1 MKKTISLLII
11 VFVLCASLTSCG
23 FDEASVKAELVGT
36 WILEDTS
43 YFDGGGFYRHESCY
57 VFYGNGEYY
66 YLSVGQHYKSS
77 GAVLGNPSVY
87 EKNGTYKIKKD
98 GIEMKSNEDKTSD
111 MFYLWNDA
119 SGKITKL
126 GSGFVKVSNSTDYL
140 DNLTK

>member
-1 MKKTISLLII
+1 MKKMISLLVI

-23 FDEASVKAELVGT
+23 FDDASVKAELVGT
-36 WILEDTS
+36 WMYEDTT
-43 YFDGGGFYRHESCY
+43 YFDDGGFYRSESCY

-66 YLSVGQHYKSS
+66 YLSVRQFYKSS
-77 GAVLGNPSVY
+77 GAVLGNPSVF
-87 EKNGTYKIKKD
+87 EENGTYKIKKD
-98 GIEMKSNEDKTSD
+98 GIEMKSNEDETSD

>member
-1 MKKTISLLII
+1 MKKTISFII
-11 VFVLCASLTSCG
+11 ILFVLCTSLTSCE
-23 FDEASVKAELVGT
+23 FDDTSVKAELVGT

-43 YFDGGGFYRHESCY
+43 YFDNGGFYRSESCY

-66 YLSVGQHYKSS
+66 YLSVSQHYKSS

-98 GIEMKSNEDKTSD
+98 GIEMKSNDGKTSD
-111 MFYLWNDA
+111 MFYLWNAA

-126 GSGFVKVSNSTDYL
+126 GAGFVKVSNSTDYL